1 MRKDPLVPTCACSL
15 MRKHS
20 HSFVMEIN
28 NCDLFL
34 LPLRTNTRDKSRR
47 VLIIGILTV
56 EVQYNGV
63 PGKRTTTQTND
74 WLLVKK
80 IFTLHLH
87 CTLLCILREK
97 EETK

>member
-1 MRKDPLVPTCACSL
+1 

-20 HSFVMEIN
+20 RSFVMEIN

-34 LPLRTNTRDKSRR
+34 LPLRTNTRDESRR
-47 VLIIGILTV
+47 ALIIGILTV

-63 PGKRTTTQTND
+63 PGKRTMTQTND
-74 WLLVKK
+74 WLLVNKK
-80 IFTLHLH
+80 FPQSDG
-87 CTLLCILREK
+87 LCILREK